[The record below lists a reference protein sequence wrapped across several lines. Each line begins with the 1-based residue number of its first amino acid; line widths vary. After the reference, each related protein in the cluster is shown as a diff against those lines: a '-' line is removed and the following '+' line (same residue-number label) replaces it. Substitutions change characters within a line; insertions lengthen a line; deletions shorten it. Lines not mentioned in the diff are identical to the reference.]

1 VGDPK
6 PTRSQGDLAEM
17 LETLLDKGV
26 VINAD
31 VAVSVGDTELL
42 GVKVRAAIASFETAA
57 EYGLEFPSGTDM
69 ERVEAAAATD
79 VAARSSAVEGVED
92 GEAAPTD
99 STSTRE
105 RSVREPTAEDVVPS
119 GLSREAGSDSDT
131 GSDTADADLDGPDP
145 TDPHSAGTAESASEP
160 TPDADA
166 GGDD

>member
-42 GVKVRAAIASFETAA
+42 GVKIRAAIASFETAA

-79 VAARSSAVEGVED
+79 VAARSSAVEGGDD
-92 GEAAPTD
+92 GGAAPTD
-99 STSTRE
+99 STGA
-105 RSVREPTAEDVVPS
+105 RSVGEPTAEDVVPS
-119 GLSREAGSDSDT
+119 SLAHEAGSDVD
-131 GSDTADADLDGPDP
+131 ADADAGGDPDP
-145 TDPHSAGTAESASEP
+145 DDPDAADGDAPTADGSGSEP
-160 TPDADA
+160 TPDADT